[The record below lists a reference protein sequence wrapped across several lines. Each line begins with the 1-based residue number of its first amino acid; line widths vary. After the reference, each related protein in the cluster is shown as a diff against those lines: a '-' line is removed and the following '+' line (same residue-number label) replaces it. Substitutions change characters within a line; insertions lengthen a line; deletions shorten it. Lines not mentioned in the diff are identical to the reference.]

1 MTVRVLLDEEADARA
16 VAERLR
22 AAGFDARRAPA
33 PCAGA
38 DDDEDHPWVVHSDAP
53 QFMAE
58 VVAEEYDAW
67 VDAAPDQPDAPPPV
81 PLDLPRG
88 PRRIKGHWTEQ

>member
-22 AAGFDARRAPA
+22 AAGFEARVARDRF
-33 PCAGA
+33 AGE
-38 DDDEDHPWVVHSDAP
+38 DDDEDHPWVVHTDAP
-53 QFMAE
+53 PFMAE
-58 VVAEEYDAW
+58 VVAEECDAW
-67 VDAAPDQPDAPPPV
+67 LDTVPDQPPAPPAA

-88 PRRIKGHWTEQ
+88 PRRIKGHWTDQ

>member
-1 MTVRVLLDEEADARA
+1 MTVRVLLDEEADART

-22 AAGFDARRAPA
+22 ASGFDARVARVRF
-33 PCAGA
+33 AGE
-38 DDDEDHPWVVHSDAP
+38 DDDEDHPWVVHTDAP
-53 QFMAE
+53 PFMAE

-67 VDAAPDQPDAPPPV
+67 VDAAPDQPVAPPPA
-81 PLDLPRG
+81 PLDLPQE